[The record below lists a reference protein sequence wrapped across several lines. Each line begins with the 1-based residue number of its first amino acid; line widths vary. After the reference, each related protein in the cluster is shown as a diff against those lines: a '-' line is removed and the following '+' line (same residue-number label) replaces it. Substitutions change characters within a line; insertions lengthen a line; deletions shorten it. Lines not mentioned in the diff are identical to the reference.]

1 MRSAWFYD
9 IIMIDS
15 TDSDFTES
23 FFIGG
28 NMAKKSEKKK
38 VGRPTKYDQK
48 YCRELIKFFSVN
60 ATRVVEDIRKLS
72 VDGGDSGIIQRRVAN
87 EMPTFA
93 KFARKIGVNQD
104 TLHEWKKKHKE
115 FSESYKQAKELQE
128 EFLINIGLSGVTS
141 ASFVIFA
148 MKNICGWRDEKD
160 LKIKAQKE
168 KDLSDAE
175 LDDAIFS

>member
-1 MRSAWFYD
+1 MRSL
-9 IIMIDS
+9 
-15 TDSDFTES
+15 

-28 NMAKKSEKKK
+28 NMARKSKKKK
-38 VGRPTKYDQK
+38 VGRPTKYDRK
-48 YCRELIKFFSVN
+48 YCRELIKFFSVD
-60 ATRVVEDIRKLS
+60 ATRVVEDMRKLS
-72 VDGGDSGIIQRRVAN
+72 ADGGSASIIKRRVSN

-104 TLHEWKKKHKE
+104 TLHEWKKKHEE

-128 EFLINIGLSGVTS
+128 EFLINIGLSGVTN

>member
-9 IIMIDS
+9 IIMIDD

-23 FFIGG
+23 FLIGG
-28 NMAKKSEKKK
+28 NMARKSEKKK
-38 VGRPTKYDQK
+38 IGRPTKYNQK

-72 VDGGDSGIIQRRVAN
+72 ADGGDSGIIQRRVAN

-104 TLHEWKKKHKE
+104 TLHEWRKKHKE
-115 FSESYKQAKELQE
+115 FSEAYKQAKELQE

-148 MKNICGWRDEKD
+148 MKNVCGWRDEKD

-175 LDDAIFS
+175 LDEAIFS

>member
-1 MRSAWFYD
+1 
-9 IIMIDS
+9 
-15 TDSDFTES
+15 
-23 FFIGG
+23 
-28 NMAKKSEKKK
+28 MAKKSEKK

-48 YCRELIKFFSVN
+48 YCGELIKFFSVN
-60 ATRVVEDIRKLS
+60 ATRVVEDMRKLS
-72 VDGGDSGIIQRRVAN
+72 ADGSNSGSIQRRVAN

-104 TLHEWKKKHKE
+104 TLHEWKKRYKE

-141 ASFVIFA
+141 ASFVIFT
-148 MKNICGWRDEKD
+148 MKNVCGWRDEKD

-175 LDDAIFS
+175 LDDAIFN